1 MLRKN
6 AFFKDLFIIK
16 VIGFVSF
23 MEIHVPSNSELF
35 LELREKIIFK
45 TPVSLT
51 LWNDLNIV
59 YMSVNLLIVLGT
71 EKKDLCLW
79 NTC

>member
-1 MLRKN
+1 MFRKN
-6 AFFKDLFIIK
+6 AFFRDLFIIK

-23 MEIHVPSNSELF
+23 MEIHVPLNPELF

-51 LWNDLNIV
+51 LWNLKV
-59 YMSVNLLIVLGT
+59 
-71 EKKDLCLW
+71 
-79 NTC
+79 